1 MESVAVTQARCSW
14 VPMEPDTPTSRWML
28 ARGTPALQ
36 SWSSW
41 DAGSIPG
48 TPSLSLRLVRMY
60 PKIEAIPGV
69 YVYGTVPATGKCQ
82 VLRSV
87 PYSPFVEHPGW
98 TGLDAQVL
106 RGDTV
111 AALDWINRNRVDLNK
126 AKVGCTFGGR

>member
-1 MESVAVTQARCSW
+1 MT
-14 VPMEPDTPTSRWML
+14 WM
-28 ARGTPALQ
+28 ATGSPIPRRTPAVHQL
-36 SWSSW
+36 
-41 DAGSIPG
+41 
-48 TPSLSLRLVRMY
+48 
-60 PKIEAIPGV
+60 KIARTENV
-69 YVYGTVPATGKCQ
+69 SVYGTVPATGKCQ